1 MTGLGSFAGMSDPTG
16 GEFKDGDRVSEG
28 VGDRTNTIAGWVL
41 FAGIVALGA
50 SLVSGEYF
58 KSERPEKM
66 GYTVEGVEQEGGG
79 DAAAA
84 EQPAAFY
91 VSKGDPAKGA
101 EVFKKCGACH
111 SDQKGGPNQ
120 IGPQLWDVVGRPV
133 ASEAGFAY
141 SDALKG
147 KSGPWT
153 FDELFAWLKSPKAYA
168 PGTKMTFAGLSKPED
183 RADVIAY
190 LNTQSDAPKPLPTA
204 PAAGASAAGDAAK
217 TGPGGDA
224 KAAVAAGTA
233 AGAKPGQNTTG
244 EGAKTVPVV
253 NEGQAAAGGNPH
265 GTVGGE
271 GAKSLAGTSENR
283 KK

>member
-1 MTGLGSFAGMSDPTG
+1 MADPNDTGF
-16 GEFKDGDRVSEG
+16 EDGDRVSEG

-50 SLVSGEYF
+50 SLATGEYF

-66 GYTVEGVEQEGGG
+66 GYTVEGVEADSGG

-91 VSKGDPAKGA
+91 VSKGDAAKGA

-111 SDQKGGPNQ
+111 SDTKGGPNQ

-133 ASEAGFAY
+133 ASEAGFSY

-190 LNTQSDAPKPLPTA
+190 LNQQSDAPKPLPSA
-204 PAAGASAAGDAAK
+204 PAAGAPAAGDAAK

-233 AGAKPGQNTTG
+233 AGAKPGQNSTG
-244 EGAKTVPVV
+244 EGAKTVPVPT
-253 NEGQAAAGGNPH
+253 EGQAAAGGKPQ
-265 GTVGGE
+265 GSVGGD
-271 GAKSLAGTSENR
+271 GAKSVTGNAAAT

>member
-1 MTGLGSFAGMSDPTG
+1 MSDFNDGGDWEDGRRISEGLGD
-16 GEFKDGDRVSEG
+16 K
-28 VGDRTNTIAGWVL
+28 TNTIAGWVL
-41 FAGIVALGA
+41 FAGICALGL

-66 GYTVEGVEQEGGG
+66 GYTVEGVEAEESAGG
-79 DAAAA
+79 AAAA

-91 VSKGDPAKGA
+91 LVKGDPVKGEA
-101 EVFKKCGACH
+101 VFKKCQACH

-120 IGPQLWDVVGRPV
+120 IGPQLWAVVGRPV

-168 PGTKMTFAGLSKPED
+168 PGTKMSFAGLSKPED

-190 LNTQSDAPKPLPTA
+190 LNKQSDNPQPLPAA
-204 PAAGASAAGDAAK
+204 PAAAPAA
-217 TGPGGDA
+217 
-224 KAAVAAGTA
+224 AAGTD
-233 AGAKPGQNTTG
+233 AGAKPGKNTLG
-244 EGAKTVPVV
+244 EGAKTQPIVT
-253 NEGQAAAGGNPH
+253 EGQAAAGGNPQ
-265 GTVGGE
+265 GTIGGD
-271 GAKSLAGTSENR
+271 GAKSVTGDAANT